1 MTVEQ
6 LLDTPPSQLSS
17 LTDAELTTLITP
29 LFPLARAPYIGPRT
43 NTIMVGDRK
52 VQKRFFQNKEKM
64 IETLLKQKGFNV

>member
-6 LLDTPPSQLSS
+6 LLDTPPAALAALS
-17 LTDAELTTLITP
+17 DAELTALVTP
-29 LFPLARAPYIGPRT
+29 LFLSPGRRISART